1 MIETLQTLEEDLIYQ
16 KNETI
21 RRYDLI
27 CKLYKKILELKNT
40 IIEKDKFINK
50 LLTDELQKNYKS
62 YINEDSYSRKTTL

>member
-1 MIETLQTLEEDLIYQ
+1 MDCIKTLKEDLLYQ

-40 IIEKDKFINK
+40 IIEKDKFIHK
-50 LLTDELQKNYKS
+50 LLTDEILSNDKKNYN
-62 YINEDSYSRKTTL
+62 II